1 MCEAAKVH
9 RVEVDRLSFKGTV
22 ATLRQWTPLLA
33 PALFVCRLARRELLR
48 VIAADLVPRRPDRSE
63 PRAVKRRPKSYQL
76 LSKPRHE
83 MVVFPSRNQK

>member
-1 MCEAAKVH
+1 
-9 RVEVDRLSFKGTV
+9 DQLSFKGTV

-33 PALFVCRLARRELLR
+33 PALFVSRLARRELLR

-83 MVVFPSRNQK
+83 MVVSPSRNQK